1 MLVKS
6 ASVAHEPRLTWFCVS
21 FGVLPVAILI
31 ALFSFMEKS
40 WAQKSEIVISASE
53 TALLVWIADGQD
65 LFRKHGLNV
74 KLKLFQS
81 GLRAAE
87 AVIKNEA
94 DLSTTADAAFVNRSF
109 RFADLRIL
117 ASIST
122 LETARLIGRRD
133 RGIRNAADL
142 AGKRVGVTQGS
153 AGEYFLTRYLTLQG
167 IPLSAPRIV
176 DLRPA
181 DISNSLVN
189 GDIDAGLTWEPF
201 IRNAEV
207 KLNSNAVKLPGQID
221 LIYHFLVITKQRWIE
236 ENAENTKAILAA
248 LIDAEK
254 FALNHPQ
261 EAKAIVQSKFGYES
275 SYIDHLWPL
284 HYLHVSLPQALLFVL
299 ERQADWQIEKHLTP
313 SKTKPNFLDLV
324 ETKPL
329 AEVQKAAVGI
339 VK

>member
-6 ASVAHEPRLTWFCVS
+6 ASVAHEQRPTWFYVS

-31 ALFSFMEKS
+31 ALFSFMERS
-40 WAQKSEIVISASE
+40 WAQKREVVISASE
-53 TALLVWIADGQD
+53 TALLVWIADGKK

-74 KLKLFQS
+74 KLKLSQS

-109 RFADLRIL
+109 RYADLRIL

-133 RGIRNAADL
+133 RGIQNAADL

-153 AGEYFLTRYLTLQG
+153 VGEYFLTRYLTFRG
-167 IPLSAPRIV
+167 IPLSAPTII
-176 DLRPA
+176 DLRPG
-181 DISNSLVN
+181 DISNGLVN

-207 KLNSNAVKLPGQID
+207 KLNSNAVTLPGQID
-221 LIYHFLVITKQRWIE
+221 LIYHFLVVTKQRWIE
-236 ENAENTKAILAA
+236 ENPKKTKAILAA
-248 LIDAEK
+248 LIEAEK
-254 FALNHPQ
+254 FALNHPKK
-261 EAKAIVQSKFGYES
+261 AKAIIQSKFGYES
-275 SYIDHLWPL
+275 SYLDHLWPL
-284 HYLHVSLPQALLFVL
+284 HLFHVSLPQALLFVL
-299 ERQADWQIEKHLTP
+299 ERQADWQIQKNLTP
-313 SKTKPNFLDLV
+313 LKTMPNFLDRV
-324 ETKPL
+324 ETTPL
-329 AEVQKAAVGI
+329 KQIRGSAVGI